1 MIVKVEMFAAARD
14 LVKERDVE
22 LRLPESAT
30 AGDLKQELVKRFPQ
44 LEEMVLRSALSVDHE
59 YALDDTQL
67 GENAEVALIPPV
79 SGG

>member
-1 MIVKVEMFAAARD
+1 MIIKVEMFAAARE

-30 AGDLKQELVKRFPQ
+30 VGDLKQELVKRFPQ
-44 LEEMVLRSALSVDHE
+44 LEELMVRSALSVDQE

-67 GENAEVALIPPV
+67 RENAEVALIPPV